1 MTDQRSHEDESA
13 QMDRKDISGTIDVL
27 SAPTEPNQTEELS
40 ASPKFLSEKSEKN
53 RFNLAGAFHLLRL
66 SDLAQELGAEPV
78 AEEAREL
85 AARVSEGR
93 FYVACVGQFKRGKS
107 TLLNALVGHEVVPT
121 GFVPVTAVPTVIR
134 FGDEPH
140 ARVRMRDGVWRDVAM
155 TDLKE
160 YVTEELNPENKKVV
174 DGAEVFVPSPLL
186 SSGMCFVDTPGL
198 GSVFTGNTATTQAFI
213 PHIDAALVVVG
224 ADPPIAGEELALVE
238 EVGRQVQDL
247 ILVINKADRTT
258 DPERAA
264 AVKFTREILEKRLR
278 RPMGEVF
285 EVSAAERMDNRGPL
299 RDWEKLL
306 GSLYHLVEDSG
317 RSLVRTACDR
327 GLQRLSEQLLA
338 IISED
343 RDALLRPVEES
354 ERRIDL
360 MRETISEAERSMHE
374 LDYLFMAELHR
385 ISDLFGERHKRFF
398 QSAWAESETEFGQ
411 ALPSLL
417 LGFGPRYR
425 RRVMHLAQEISRREV
440 MPWLKPE
447 QEEGECQYRAV
458 AARFVEMGNNFLK
471 KLAGAGLS
479 ELTRMPHALDPE
491 KGFRVRS
498 SFIFEDFIGTA
509 QPPSPL
515 RWLADVFLPLV
526 GARKVITNEAREF
539 LRHLL
544 EINSARVQN
553 DVLNR
558 IQDSRGR
565 LEAEIRKLLHEI
577 SRIAEQALDRARK
590 VKEEGTPAV
599 QSAIE
604 RLNGLERDVSA
615 LV

>member
-1 MTDQRSHEDESA
+1 MQE
-13 QMDRKDISGTIDVL
+13 
-27 SAPTEPNQTEELS
+27 
-40 ASPKFLSEKSEKN
+40 FKSSSTVQDYGSLPAETSVC
-53 RFNLAGAFHLLRL
+53 RDGAFRLLRL
-66 SDLAQELGAEPV
+66 GRLAEELGAEPV

-85 AARVSEGR
+85 AARVSAGR

-107 TLLNALVGHEVVPT
+107 TLLNALVGHAVLPT

-134 FGDEPH
+134 FGDELH
-140 ARVRMRDGVWRDVAM
+140 ARVRMRDGYWRDVAM
-155 TDLKE
+155 SDLKE
-160 YVTEELNPENKKVV
+160 YVTEELNPENKKAV
-174 DGAEVFVPSPLL
+174 DGAEAFVPSPLL

-198 GSVFTGNTATTQAFI
+198 GSVFTGNSATTQAFI

-238 EVGRQVQDL
+238 ALGTQVQDL
-247 ILVINKADRTT
+247 ILVINKADRTN

-264 AVKFTREILEKRLR
+264 AVKFTREILEKRLH

-285 EVSAAERMDNRGPL
+285 EVSAAERMENRGPL

-306 GSLYHLVEDSG
+306 ASLHHLVEDSG
-317 RSLVRTACDR
+317 RNLVRAACDR

-343 RDALLRPVEES
+343 RDALQRPIEES
-354 ERRIDL
+354 ERRIEL
-360 MRETISEAERSMHE
+360 MRETINEAERSMRE

-398 QSAWAESETEFGQ
+398 RSAWTESEAEFGEE
-411 ALPSLL
+411 LPSVP
-417 LGFGPRYR
+417 LGFGPHYR
-425 RRVMHLAQEISRREV
+425 RRVMHLAQEISRRRV

-447 QEEGECQYRAV
+447 QEEGERQYRAV
-458 AARFVEMGNNFLK
+458 ALRFVEMGNNFLK
-471 KLAGAGLS
+471 KLADAGLS

-498 SFIFEDFIGTA
+498 RFIFENFIGIA
-509 QPPSPL
+509 EAPSPL
-515 RWLADVFLPLV
+515 RWLADIFLPFV
-526 GARKVITNEAREF
+526 GGRKLITNDAREF

-544 EINSARVQN
+544 EVNSARVQN

-565 LEAEIRKLLHEI
+565 LEVEIRKLLHEI
-577 SRIAEQALDRARK
+577 SRIAEQALERARK

-604 RLNGLERDVSA
+604 RLNQLERDLSA
-615 LV
+615 LVLSRSAEFVSQSGAATT

>member
-1 MTDQRSHEDESA
+1 MTGSA
-13 QMDRKDISGTIDVL
+13 DG
-27 SAPTEPNQTEELS
+27 
-40 ASPKFLSEKSEKN
+40 AS
-53 RFNLAGAFHLLRL
+53 RLLRL
-66 SDLAQELGAEPV
+66 GRLAQELGAEPV

-85 AARVSEGR
+85 AARISEGR
-93 FYVACVGQFKRGKS
+93 FYVACIGQFKRGKS
-107 TLLNALVGHEVVPT
+107 TLLNALVGREVVPT

-134 FGDEPH
+134 FGEELH
-140 ARVRMRDGVWRDVAM
+140 ARVRMRNGSWQDVAM

-160 YVTEELNPENKKVV
+160 YVTEELNPENKKNV

-238 EVGRQVQDL
+238 SIGKQVQDL
-247 ILVINKADRTT
+247 ILVINKADRTS

-264 AVKFTREILEKRLR
+264 AAKFTREILAKRLH

-285 EVSAAERMDNRGPL
+285 EVSAAERMENRGPL
-299 RDWEKLL
+299 RDWDKLL
-306 GSLYHLVEDSG
+306 ASLHHLVEDLG
-317 RSLVRTACDR
+317 RNLVLAACER

-338 IISED
+338 MISED
-343 RDALLRPVEES
+343 RDALQRPIEES
-354 ERRIDL
+354 ERRIKL
-360 MRETISEAERSMHE
+360 MKETINEAERSMRE
-374 LDYLFMAELHR
+374 LDYLFMAEQHR
-385 ISDLFGERHKRFF
+385 ISDLFVERHKRFF
-398 QSAWAESETEFGQ
+398 DSAWRESETEFGEE
-411 ALPSLL
+411 LPSVP
-417 LGFGPRYR
+417 LGFGPHYR
-425 RRVMHLAQEISRREV
+425 RRVMRLAQEISHRRV

-447 QEEGECQYRAV
+447 QEEGERQYRAV
-458 AARFVEMGNNFLK
+458 ALRFAEMGNNFLK
-471 KLAGAGLS
+471 KLAGAGLG

-491 KGFRVRS
+491 RGFRVRS
-498 SFIFEDFIGTA
+498 RFVFEDFIGTA

-515 RWLADVFLPLV
+515 RWFADIFLPFA
-526 GARKVITNEAREF
+526 GGRKLITNDAREF

-544 EINSARVQN
+544 EVNSARVQN

-577 SRIAEQALDRARK
+577 SRIAVQALGRARK

-604 RLNGLERDVSA
+604 RLNRLERDVSA

>member
-1 MTDQRSHEDESA
+1 METMAHLTTDRWAENLVP
-13 QMDRKDISGTIDVL
+13 MD
-27 SAPTEPNQTEELS
+27 
-40 ASPKFLSEKSEKN
+40 
-53 RFNLAGAFHLLRL
+53 GAFRL
-66 SDLAQELGAEPV
+66 SGLGRLAQELGAESV
-78 AEEAREL
+78 AEEASEL
-85 AARVSEGR
+85 AERVSEGR

-107 TLLNALVGHEVVPT
+107 TLLNALVGHAVVPT

-134 FGDEPH
+134 FGDELH
-140 ARVRMRDGVWRDVAM
+140 ARVRMRDGSWQDIGM
-155 TDLKE
+155 SDLKE
-160 YVTEELNPENKKVV
+160 YVTEELNPENKRGV
-174 DGAEVFVPSPLL
+174 DGAEVFVPSQLL

-238 EVGRQVQDL
+238 SIGTQVQDL
-247 ILVINKADRTT
+247 ILVINKADRTS

-264 AVKFTREILEKRLR
+264 AAKFTREVLEKRLH
-278 RPMGEVF
+278 RPMGNVF
-285 EVSAAERMDNRGPL
+285 EVSAAERLEKQGPL
-299 RDWEKLL
+299 RDWEELL
-306 GSLYHLVEDSG
+306 ASLHDLVEDSG
-317 RSLVRTACDR
+317 RNLVRAACDR
-327 GLQRLSEQLLA
+327 GLLRLSEQLLA

-343 RDALLRPVEES
+343 REALQRPIEES
-354 ERRIDL
+354 ERRIEL
-360 MRETISEAERSMHE
+360 MKETINDAERSMRE
-374 LDYLFMAELHR
+374 LSFLFMAEQHR
-385 ISDLFGERHKRFF
+385 ISDLFGDRHKKFF
-398 QSAWAESETEFGQ
+398 SSAWNDSELEFNRD
-411 ALPSLL
+411 LTSVP
-417 LGFGPRYR
+417 LGFGPHYR
-425 RRVMHLAQEISRREV
+425 RRVMHLAQKISRCKV

-447 QEEGECQYRAV
+447 QEEGERKYRAV
-458 AARFVEMGNNFLK
+458 ATRFVEVGNNFLK

-491 KGFRVRS
+491 RGLRVRS
-498 SFIFEDFIGTA
+498 RFVFEDFIGTA

-515 RWLADVFLPLV
+515 RWLADVFLPIV

-558 IQDSRGR
+558 IQESRDR
-565 LEAEIRKLLHEI
+565 LEVEIRKLLHEV
-577 SRIAEQALDRARK
+577 SRIAEQSLDRARK
-590 VKEEGTPAV
+590 VKEEGAPAV

-604 RLNGLERDVSA
+604 RLDRLERGVLA

>member
-1 MTDQRSHEDESA
+1 MANSA
-13 QMDRKDISGTIDVL
+13 MQEYNSSSTAQDYGRI
-27 SAPTEPNQTEELS
+27 PTETSVPMDG
-40 ASPKFLSEKSEKN
+40 AS
-53 RFNLAGAFHLLRL
+53 RLLRL
-66 SDLAQELGAEPV
+66 ANLAQEVGAESV

-93 FYVACVGQFKRGKS
+93 FYVACIGQFKRGKS
-107 TLLNALVGHEVVPT
+107 TLLNALIGHTIVPT

-134 FGDEPH
+134 YGDEPH
-140 ARVRMRDGVWRDVAM
+140 ARIRMRDGVWQDVDLI
-155 TDLKE
+155 DLKE
-160 YVTEELNPENKKVV
+160 YVTEELNPENKKAV

-238 EVGRQVQDL
+238 SIGTQVQDL
-247 ILVINKADRTT
+247 ILVINKADRTS

-264 AVKFTREILEKRLR
+264 VVKFTREILEKRLH

-285 EVSAAERMDNRGPL
+285 EVSAAERIENSGPL
-299 RDWEKLL
+299 RDWERLL
-306 GSLYHLVEDSG
+306 ASLHHLVEDSG
-317 RSLVRTACDR
+317 RNLVRAACDR
-327 GLQRLSEQLLA
+327 GLQRLSEELLA

-343 RDALLRPVEES
+343 RDALQRPIEES
-354 ERRIDL
+354 EQRIEL
-360 MRETISEAERSMHE
+360 MKETISEAERSMRE
-374 LDYLFMAELHR
+374 LDYLFMAEFHR
-385 ISDLFGERHKRFF
+385 ISDLFGERHQRFF
-398 QSAWAESETEFGQ
+398 RSAWTESETEFGKE
-411 ALPSLL
+411 LPSVP

-425 RRVMHLAQEISRREV
+425 RRLMHLAQEISQRKV

-447 QEEGECQYRAV
+447 QEEGERQYN
-458 AARFVEMGNNFLK
+458 AAALRFVEMGNNFLK
-471 KLAGAGLS
+471 TLAAAGLS

-491 KGFRVRS
+491 KGLRVRS
-498 SFIFEDFIGTA
+498 SFIFEKFIGTA

-515 RWLADVFLPLV
+515 RWLADIFLSLM
-526 GARKVITNEAREF
+526 GGRKFITNEAREF

-544 EINSARVQN
+544 EVNSARIQN

-599 QSAIE
+599 QSAVE
-604 RLNGLERDVSA
+604 RLNRIERDVSA

>member
-1 MTDQRSHEDESA
+1 METMAHLTTDRWAENLVP
-13 QMDRKDISGTIDVL
+13 MDG
-27 SAPTEPNQTEELS
+27 
-40 ASPKFLSEKSEKN
+40 AS
-53 RFNLAGAFHLLRL
+53 RL
-66 SDLAQELGAEPV
+66 SGLGRLAQELGAESV
-78 AEEAREL
+78 AEEASEL
-85 AARVSEGR
+85 AERVSEGR

-107 TLLNALVGHEVVPT
+107 TLLNALVGHAVVPT

-134 FGDEPH
+134 FGDELH
-140 ARVRMRDGVWRDVAM
+140 ARVRMRDGSWQDIGM
-155 TDLKE
+155 SDLKE
-160 YVTEELNPENKKVV
+160 YVTEELNPENKRGV
-174 DGAEVFVPSPLL
+174 DGAEVFVPSQLL

-238 EVGRQVQDL
+238 SIGTQVQDL
-247 ILVINKADRTT
+247 ILVINKADRTS

-264 AVKFTREILEKRLR
+264 AAKFTREVLEKRLH
-278 RPMGEVF
+278 RPMGNVF
-285 EVSAAERMDNRGPL
+285 EVSAAERLEKQGPL
-299 RDWEKLL
+299 RDWEELL
-306 GSLYHLVEDSG
+306 ASLHDLVEDSG
-317 RSLVRTACDR
+317 RNLVRAACDR
-327 GLQRLSEQLLA
+327 GLLRLSEQLLA

-343 RDALLRPVEES
+343 REALLRPIEES
-354 ERRIDL
+354 ERRIEL
-360 MRETISEAERSMHE
+360 LKETINDAERSMRE
-374 LDYLFMAELHR
+374 LSFLFMAEQHR
-385 ISDLFGERHKRFF
+385 ISDLFGDRHKKFF
-398 QSAWAESETEFGQ
+398 SSAWNDSELEFNRD
-411 ALPSLL
+411 LTSVP
-417 LGFGPRYR
+417 LGFGPHFR
-425 RRVMHLAQEISRREV
+425 RRVMHLAQKISRCKV

-447 QEEGECQYRAV
+447 QEEGERQYRAV
-458 AARFVEMGNNFLK
+458 ATRFVEMGNNFLK

-491 KGFRVRS
+491 SGLRVRS
-498 SFIFEDFIGTA
+498 RFVFEDFIGTA

-565 LEAEIRKLLHEI
+565 LEAEIRKLLHEV

-599 QSAIE
+599 QSAIG
-604 RLNGLERDVSA
+604 RLNRIEKDVSA

>member
-1 MTDQRSHEDESA
+1 MQEFDNRSTVQDYGS
-13 QMDRKDISGTIDVL
+13 L
-27 SAPTEPNQTEELS
+27 PTEPS
-40 ASPKFLSEKSEKN
+40 VSMDGAS
-53 RFNLAGAFHLLRL
+53 RLLRL
-66 SDLAQELGAEPV
+66 ADLAEELGAEPV

-93 FYVACVGQFKRGKS
+93 FYVACIGQFKRGKS
-107 TLLNALVGHEVVPT
+107 TLLNALVGHEIVPT

-134 FGDEPH
+134 FGDALH
-140 ARVRMRDGVWRDVAM
+140 ARIRMQDGSWQDVAM
-155 TDLKE
+155 PDLKE
-160 YVTEELNPENKKVV
+160 YVTEELNPENKKGV

-238 EVGRQVQDL
+238 SIGTQVQDL
-247 ILVINKADRTT
+247 ILVINKADRTS

-264 AVKFTREILEKRLR
+264 AVKFTREILEKRLH

-285 EVSAAERMDNRGPL
+285 EVSAAERMENRGPL

-306 GSLYHLVEDSG
+306 ASLHHLVEDSG
-317 RSLVRTACDR
+317 RNLVRAACDR

-343 RDALLRPVEES
+343 RDALQRPIEES
-354 ERRIDL
+354 ERRIEL
-360 MRETISEAERSMHE
+360 MKETINEAERSIREM
-374 LDYLFMAELHR
+374 DYMFMAELQR
-385 ISDLFGERHKRFF
+385 ISDLFGERHRRFF
-398 QSAWAESETEFGQ
+398 RSAWTESETEFGEE
-411 ALPSLL
+411 LPSVP
-417 LGFGPRYR
+417 LGFGPHYR
-425 RRVMHLAQEISRREV
+425 LRVMHLSQEISQRKV
-440 MPWLKPE
+440 IPWLKPE
-447 QEEGECQYRAV
+447 QEEGERQYRAV
-458 AARFVEMGNNFLK
+458 ALRFVEMGNNFLK
-471 KLAGAGLS
+471 TLADAGLS

-491 KGFRVRS
+491 KGLRVRS
-498 SFIFEDFIGTA
+498 SFIFEKFIGTA

-526 GARKVITNEAREF
+526 GARKVITNEARDF

-590 VKEEGTPAV
+590 VKEEGAPAV

-604 RLNGLERDVSA
+604 RLDRLERDVSA

>member
-1 MTDQRSHEDESA
+1 MQASKTSSTLQDYGSLPAETFVS
-13 QMDRKDISGTIDVL
+13 MDG
-27 SAPTEPNQTEELS
+27 
-40 ASPKFLSEKSEKN
+40 AS
-53 RFNLAGAFHLLRL
+53 RLLRL
-66 SDLAQELGAEPV
+66 AGLAQELGAEPV

-93 FYVACVGQFKRGKS
+93 FYVACIGQFKRGKS

-134 FGDEPH
+134 FGDELR
-140 ARVRMRDGVWRDVAM
+140 ARVRMRDGAWRDVDLP
-155 TDLKE
+155 DLKE
-160 YVTEELNPENKKVV
+160 YVTEELNPENKKAVE
-174 DGAEVFVPSPLL
+174 GAEVFVPSPLL

-238 EVGRQVQDL
+238 SIGTQVQDL

-264 AVKFTREILEKRLR
+264 AVKFTREILEKRLH

-285 EVSAAERMDNRGPL
+285 EVSAAERMENRGPL

-306 GSLYHLVEDSG
+306 ASLHHLVEDSG
-317 RSLVRTACDR
+317 RNLVRAACDR

-343 RDALLRPVEES
+343 RDALQRPIEES
-354 ERRIDL
+354 ERRIEL
-360 MRETISEAERSMHE
+360 MRKTINEAERSMHE
-374 LDYLFMAELHR
+374 LSFLFMAEQHR
-385 ISDLFGERHKRFF
+385 ISDLFVERHKQFLR
-398 QSAWAESETEFGQ
+398 SAWTKSETEFGEGL
-411 ALPSLL
+411 ASVP

-425 RRVMHLAQEISRREV
+425 RRVMHLAQEIALRKV

-447 QEEGECQYRAV
+447 QEEGERQYRAV
-458 AARFVEMGNNFLK
+458 ALRFVEMGNNFLK

-498 SFIFEDFIGTA
+498 GFIFEDFIGTA

-515 RWLADVFLPLV
+515 RWLADIFLPFV
-526 GARKVITNEAREF
+526 GGRKLITNDAREF

-544 EINSARVQN
+544 EVNCSRIQN

-565 LEAEIRKLLHEI
+565 LEVEIRKLLHEI
-577 SRIAEQALDRARK
+577 SRIAEQALDWARK
-590 VKEEGTPAV
+590 VKEDGTPAV
-599 QSAIE
+599 QSAVE
-604 RLNGLERDVSA
+604 RLNQLEREVSA